1 MTTARVAAGLWP
13 SRVRRRAAGGVGTD
27 KEQRISRAPRFGSGP
42 SGPPRTR
49 INGFIRITPVRVIG
63 ADGEQIGV
71 IETSQAM
78 AMATEKGLDL
88 VEISP
93 DARPPVCKIMDYGKF
108 KYEQSKQTKNKGAKA
123 SELKEVRLGRSV
135 KIDPHDVGIRVKQAR
150 GFLLEGHKVLI
161 TQRFKGREMAHR
173 ELGINRLRGIRDE
186 LSDIA
191 KCETEPRWMGP
202 QASIIMA
209 PEKAKV
215 DAYKKL
221 HKLNKKQPQEAAP
234 EKPRVDNRPP
244 KPIHPAALAAA
255 AAKAAAAAAA
265 GAASAPVADA
275 PEMAAS
281 RVQAPAAATTANA
294 PSA

>member
-1 MTTARVAAGLWP
+1 M
-13 SRVRRRAAGGVGTD
+13 
-27 KEQRISRAPRFGSGP
+27 
-42 SGPPRTR
+42 
-49 INGFIRITPVRVIG
+49 
-63 ADGEQIGV
+63 GV
-71 IETSQAM
+71 IETHQAI

-221 HKLNKKQPQEAAP
+221 HKLNKRPAHEGGDKHKGEN
-234 EKPRVDNRPP
+234 KP
-244 KPIHPAALAAA
+244 
-255 AAKAAAAAAA
+255 KA
-265 GAASAPVADA
+265 
-275 PEMAAS
+275 
-281 RVQAPAAATTANA
+281 APAAPVPQAPEAVMAHAQAQGAANSPA
-294 PSA
+294 A

>member
-1 MTTARVAAGLWP
+1 M
-13 SRVRRRAAGGVGTD
+13 
-27 KEQRISRAPRFGSGP
+27 
-42 SGPPRTR
+42 
-49 INGFIRITPVRVIG
+49 RVIG
-63 ADGEQIGV
+63 PDGEQIGV
-71 IETSQAM
+71 IETHQAI
-78 AMATEKGLDL
+78 AMATEQGLDL

-123 SELKEVRLGRSV
+123 SELKEIRLGRSV

-221 HKLNKKQPQEAAP
+221 HKLNKKPAHEGGDKTKA
-234 EKPRVDNRPP
+234 KP
-244 KPIHPAALAAA
+244 AAA
-255 AAKAAAAAAA
+255 AP
-265 GAASAPVADA
+265 AP
-275 PEMAAS
+275 
-281 RVQAPAAATTANA
+281 APAASPAASPAPAAVSAPGPAQPAPATAR
-294 PSA
+294 

>member
-1 MTTARVAAGLWP
+1 M
-13 SRVRRRAAGGVGTD
+13 
-27 KEQRISRAPRFGSGP
+27 
-42 SGPPRTR
+42 
-49 INGFIRITPVRVIG
+49 RVIG
-63 ADGEQIGV
+63 ADGEQVGV
-71 IETSQAM
+71 IETQQAIAM
-78 AMATEKGLDL
+78 AQEKGFDL

-173 ELGINRLRGIRDE
+173 ELGVNRLRGIRDE

-209 PEKAKV
+209 PEKAKC
-215 DAYKKL
+215 DAYKKI
-221 HKLNKKQPQEAAP
+221 HKLNKKTAEGDKRRADKARILGLAAEAAGGSAGGP
-234 EKPRVDNRPP
+234 GVGGTA
-244 KPIHPAALAAA
+244 PATAAPQA
-255 AAKAAAAAAA
+255 PDSASRATA
-265 GAASAPVADA
+265 GAALSTQVPQ
-275 PEMAAS
+275 PG
-281 RVQAPAAATTANA
+281 QPA
-294 PSA
+294 